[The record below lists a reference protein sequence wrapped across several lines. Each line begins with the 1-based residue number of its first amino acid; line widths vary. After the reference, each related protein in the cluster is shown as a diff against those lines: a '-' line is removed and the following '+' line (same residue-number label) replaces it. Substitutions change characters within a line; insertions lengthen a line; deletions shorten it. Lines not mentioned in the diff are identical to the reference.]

1 MQLILIGDM
10 VMLTELGKELRK
22 IRINNNERLKD
33 MASKL
38 GITSAYLSAIENGKR
53 EPTNKFMD
61 TLFSIYSIS
70 SEDIRN
76 LTQAFQSTVDS
87 ININLS
93 NQTQEH
99 KDLGLVFARKFDD
112 LTQDQIDKLIKILNK
127 EENN

>member
-1 MQLILIGDM
+1 
-10 VMLTELGKELRK
+10 MLTELGKELRK